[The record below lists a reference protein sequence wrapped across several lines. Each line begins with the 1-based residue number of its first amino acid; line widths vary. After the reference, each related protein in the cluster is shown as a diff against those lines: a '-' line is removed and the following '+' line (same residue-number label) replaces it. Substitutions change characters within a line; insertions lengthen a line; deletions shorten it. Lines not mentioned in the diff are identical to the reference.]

1 MKKLF
6 LCLIVSIL
14 SYTVSA
20 QKVIPRAEIPKMTFV
35 MQLNVTVGPA
45 YSIGDTPLGRRQ
57 IIPIT
62 GGTFDGPFLRGTVL
76 SGGADYQLLSADGKR
91 TELEAVYS
99 IRTDDGVY
107 IHVRNRGIMVDGT
120 DESGGGSS
128 FYFKAAPRF
137 EAPADSEYAW
147 LNNAIFVCSPSFG
160 LKNGITL
167 DVWKVE

>member
-57 IIPIT
+57 IIPI
-62 GGTFDGPFLRGTVL
+62 
-76 SGGADYQLLSADGKR
+76 
-91 TELEAVYS
+91 
-99 IRTDDGVY
+99 
-107 IHVRNRGIMVDGT
+107 
-120 DESGGGSS
+120 
-128 FYFKAAPRF
+128 
-137 EAPADSEYAW
+137 
-147 LNNAIFVCSPSFG
+147 
-160 LKNGITL
+160 
-167 DVWKVE
+167 